1 MVSFFLLCA
10 LLRAA
15 YGAYYQWAE
24 ESGWCTTMPGERE
37 HKTSLDKIF
46 PVPLAL
52 CSMGLLSPKIDLFL
66 LKRNQKRTGA
76 KILQRL
82 HYFTCYLVSA

>member
-1 MVSFFLLCA
+1 MVPFFLLT

-24 ESGWCTTMPGERE
+24 ESGGCTIPGRARERE
-37 HKTSLDKIF
+37 HKTSLDKIL

-52 CSMGLLSPKIDLFL
+52 PAEWAS
-66 LKRNQKRTGA
+66 
-76 KILQRL
+76 
-82 HYFTCYLVSA
+82 